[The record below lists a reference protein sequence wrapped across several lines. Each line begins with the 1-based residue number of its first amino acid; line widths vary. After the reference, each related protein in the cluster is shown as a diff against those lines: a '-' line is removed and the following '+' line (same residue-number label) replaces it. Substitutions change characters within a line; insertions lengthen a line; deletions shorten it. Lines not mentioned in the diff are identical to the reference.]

1 MANLVGCVGMSHAP
15 QLMLDPSYWHLL
27 RNRQGENLPDKPE
40 LAKETDEVKWTKWR
54 ACMAAIEK
62 LRRCVEALH
71 PDVLIVVGDDQ
82 HENLVDDNMP
92 PFTIYMGKDAEASV
106 SLRYLNQPRSENRT
120 KYQIDPKMAEALI
133 TGLMD
138 QSFDPSYSKKTRYDG
153 GLGHAFAR
161 VLKFLVPNADCRV
174 IPVMVNTY
182 YPPAPSAK
190 RCLQFGRA
198 LASLIRGYPSND
210 RIVIAASGGLSHTKI
225 DEELDGGF
233 MRALESNDTAAMSA
247 MPSSVF
253 REGTSEILNWI
264 VIAGAAD
271 RGGKMLDY
279 FPLYRTRTGVG
290 CAMGFAHWD
299 MSQEQG

>member
-1 MANLVGCVGMSHAP
+1 MSHAP
-15 QLMLDPSYWHLL
+15 QLMLDPSNWHLL
-27 RNRQGENLPDKPE
+27 ATRQSENLPEKPE
-40 LAKETDEVKWTKWR
+40 LASETDEVKWNKWR
-54 ACMAAIEK
+54 GCMAAIET
-62 LRRCVEALH
+62 LRQKVKSLD
-71 PDVLIVVGDDQ
+71 PDVVIIVGDDQ

-92 PFTIYMGKDAEASV
+92 PFMIYMGDTAEATV

-120 KYQIDPKMAEALI
+120 RYQIDGRLAEALI

-138 QSFDPSYSKKTRYDG
+138 HGFDPAYSRKTRYGG

-161 VLKFLVPNADCRV
+161 VLKFLLPDANCRV

-190 RCLQFGRA
+190 RCLHFGQTLR
-198 LASLIRGYPSND
+198 SLIDRHPSD
-210 RIVIAASGGLSHTKI
+210 GRVVLIASGGLSHTKI
-225 DEELDGGF
+225 DEPLDAKF
-233 MRALESNDTAAMSA
+233 LEALKNNDTAYMST

-271 RGGKMLDY
+271 RKGEVVHY
-279 FPLYRTRTGVG
+279 SPLYRTRTGVG
-290 CAMGFAHWD
+290 CAMGFAYWET
-299 MSQEQG
+299 S